1 MMRSNSRVWVS
12 FIAAAAFAASACG
25 PRTVTAKLVTRVPEV
40 SAPAPTP
47 TPPLPPPPPT
57 KPVELP
63 PTAAPRA
70 VSSPAPARLPVPSA
84 SPTLARPSPSATAT
98 AHPTSPP
105 PTFAPPTPTARS
117 RPTPAAAA
125 LPPTPSPTRSAT
137 VSPVPPPVVAIAPT
151 RAPVPVS
158 TVPPARVIAVAP
170 TAPPA
175 IAPPAS
181 ASPVSSPS
189 PASLALQGDWAF
201 RAAGTG
207 GSVIAGTLRFKSG
220 TAGLEG
226 TYLGLR
232 GNATQLSSLRVS
244 GDSLSFDLVTPRAVW
259 HMQGTISGD
268 KIDGTFQT
276 AERTVPWTAVRQAAG
291 TSPTPLPRSP

>member
-1 MMRSNSRVWVS
+1 MMRANPRAWAS
-12 FIAAAAFAASACG
+12 FIAAAALAASACG
-25 PRTVTAKLVTRVPEV
+25 PRTVTAKLVTRVPEI

-47 TPPLPPPPPT
+47 TPPLPPPPMR
-57 KPVELP
+57 PVGPPP

-70 VSSPAPARLPVPSA
+70 VSSPAPAPSPVPSA
-84 SPTLARPSPSATAT
+84 SPTRARPPSATAT
-98 AHPTSPP
+98 TRPTSPP
-105 PTFAPPTPTARS
+105 PTFALPTPTARS
-117 RPTPAAAA
+117 RPAAAA

-137 VSPVPPPVVAIAPT
+137 VSPVPTPVVAVAPT
-151 RAPVPVS
+151 LAPVPAS
-158 TVPPARVIAVAP
+158 TVPPARAIAVVP

-175 IAPPAS
+175 IAPSAS

-291 TSPTPLPRSP
+291 TSATPLPRSP